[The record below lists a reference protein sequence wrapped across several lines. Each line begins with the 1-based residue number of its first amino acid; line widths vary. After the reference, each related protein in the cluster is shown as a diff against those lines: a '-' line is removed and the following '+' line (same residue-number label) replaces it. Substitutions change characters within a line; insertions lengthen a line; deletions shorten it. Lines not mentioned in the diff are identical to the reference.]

1 MFVWWGS
8 VQDHDAGGRERAAQF
23 PTENGR
29 VPWVRRTTG
38 CRFTGRQPRT
48 STGGMLC
55 LQSALRHSYHSSEF
69 SHACWLVVVI
79 TFGFCSNSFVDFR
92 TVSLEEGEHLANCVI
107 ESWADGVMKKLWY
120 WMQRLS
126 GCEWNELREYT
137 HCVFKRSLSLF
148 KCQNSVTP
156 LHVAFRGA
164 SSTEA
169 SSTSTST
176 SSLCALQVHI
186 TFAIADVR
194 KHRSGA
200 PFSKKS

>member
-48 STGGMLC
+48 STGGMLF
-55 LQSALRHSYHSSEF
+55 LQSAPRHSYHSGEF

-137 HCVFKRSLSLF
+137 LRIQTLSFPVQMPKLSHAAACGVQRCI
-148 KCQNSVTP
+148 KYWG
-156 LHVAFRGA
+156 LKY
-164 SSTEA
+164 EY
-169 SSTSTST
+169 
-176 SSLCALQVHI
+176 
-186 TFAIADVR
+186 
-194 KHRSGA
+194 KY
-200 PFSKKS
+200 K